1 MLIWPSEH
9 LRQVCADFRHR
20 AFDISVYVLPSYFWQ
35 SLRDFCYR
43 TFDSPAD
50 FELSFLWRFSRG
62 ACNQTF
68 VRLEFAEKYFY
79 NF

>member
-20 AFDISVYVLPSYFWQ
+20 AFDISVYFLPSCFWQ

-50 FELSFLWRFSRG
+50 FELSYLW
-62 ACNQTF
+62 
-68 VRLEFAEKYFY
+68 
-79 NF
+79 

>member
-20 AFDISVYVLPSYFWQ
+20 AFDISVYYLPSYFWQ
-35 SLRDFCYR
+35 SL
-43 TFDSPAD
+43 
-50 FELSFLWRFSRG
+50 RG

-68 VRLEFAEKYFY
+68 VRLEFAEKYFL
-79 NF
+79 

>member
-20 AFDISVYVLPSYFWQ
+20 AFDISVYFLPSYFWQ

-50 FELSFLWRFSRG
+50 FELSYLW
-62 ACNQTF
+62 
-68 VRLEFAEKYFY
+68 
-79 NF
+79 